1 MKLTDSKKLRLLAD
15 WFDTFDPETDRRE
28 VQDDL
33 RRIAGILDQLT
44 RKSLRRIYELE
55 EKANGKEQGMPCSN
69 FTPCGI
75 PSTSVTRCR
84 CGREKW
90 EHKN

>member
-1 MKLTDSKKLRLLAD
+1 MKLTDSKKLRLL
-15 WFDTFDPETDRRE
+15 FDPETDRRE

-33 RRIAGILDQLT
+33 RR
-44 RKSLRRIYELE
+44 LRRIYELE